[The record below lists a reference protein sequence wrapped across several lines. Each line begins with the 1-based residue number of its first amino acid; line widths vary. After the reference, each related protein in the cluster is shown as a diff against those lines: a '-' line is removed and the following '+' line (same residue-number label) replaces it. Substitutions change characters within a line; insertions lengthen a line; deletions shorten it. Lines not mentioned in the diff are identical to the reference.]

1 MNQNTVVV
9 IGRPTKSQ
17 SQDNN
22 TEFHGEQKETA
33 DLPQHLKETTTL
45 RRGTSQSSQNASAAL
60 HLSLIRISLL
70 LIRSPQISVILY
82 MHFSAPHTFWAS

>member
-22 TEFHGEQKETA
+22 TELHGEQKETA
-33 DLPQHLKETTTL
+33 NLPQHLKETTL
-45 RRGTSQSSQNASAAL
+45 KRGKSQSSQNASAAL
-60 HLSLIRISLL
+60 HLSLICISLL
-70 LIRSPQISVILY
+70 LIRSPQSSVILC
-82 MHFSAPHTFWAS
+82 MLFSAPHTFWAS